1 MQIFFHKKFDKRF
14 VKLPKKIQEKFFVT
28 LETFSQNMYDKRL
41 NNHELKGKHRYHRS
55 INITGDIRAI
65 YQGADNPIH
74 GVIFLDI
81 GSHSELYS

>member
-1 MQIFFHKKFDKRF
+1 MQLFFHKKFDKRF

-28 LETFSQNMYDKRL
+28 LEIFSQNLYDERL
-41 NNHELKGKHRYHRS
+41 YNHELNGKHKHRRS

-65 YQGADNPIH
+65 YQRADNSIN
-74 GVIFLDI
+74 GVIFVDI